1 METFEDWALTA
12 AVFLPLLGAVLMAFV
27 PKDSEGSIKG
37 VALITTLVTAA
48 VGIGIAAGY
57 DLGDSRWG
65 EVDESWISVINSR
78 YHIFIDG
85 ISLPLLLLSMVICVL
100 CVIYSWDHFPE
111 PHNPK
116 AFLMLLLVLETGM
129 NGTFVAQDLI
139 LFFVFF
145 ELVLLPMYFM
155 IGVWGGP
162 NRQYASIKFF
172 LFTLF
177 GSALMI
183 LSFLALYF
191 KGGQTFDIPT
201 LAAADS
207 PLRLLPIATQVWMFG
222 GLFM

>member
-12 AVFLPLLGAVLMAFV
+12 AVFVPLLGAVLMALI
-27 PKDSEGSIKG
+27 PRDAEGTIKG
-37 VALITTLVTAA
+37 VALLTTVVTAA
-48 VGIGIAAGY
+48 VGLGITLGY
-57 DLGDSRWG
+57 TLGDARWG
-65 EVDESWISVINSR
+65 EVNESWISVINSR

-85 ISLPLLLLSMVICVL
+85 ISLPLLLLSMAICVL

-155 IGVWGGP
+155 IGVCGGE
-162 NRQYASIKFF
+162 NRQYASIYIF
-172 LFTLF
+172 LYSLF
-177 GSALMI
+177 GAALM
-183 LSFLALYF
+183 FLGYFALYF
-191 KGGQTFDIPT
+191 M
-201 LAAADS
+201 S
-207 PLRLLPIATQVWMFG
+207 R
-222 GLFM
+222 